1 MFSDDFK
8 LLNELSSM
16 IRVDAKI
23 HGISNFQLIELTKLY
38 YENNGKVDPE
48 NLSDLLE
55 VLC

>member
-1 MFSDDFK
+1 
-8 LLNELSSM
+8 M